1 MGRNCLVCQSL
12 YEDEY
17 SKLYSLRKKV
27 SEILEYSRG
36 KGDSFSYNS
45 LSRHLKLHTGTKVSN
60 RGDRDKLLKE
70 ELASTV
76 NIVRKL
82 NKSLEICSSKIDNLL
97 DNNAPDQTLLKYLS
111 ETRMTIETLRNFLK
125 DFNIK
130 EIDQKEDIFNRIIYC
145 MKDFPSNTIEEF
157 ERRWNEYSSI
167 NDRE

>member
-17 SKLYSLRKKV
+17 SKLYRLGKKT
-27 SEILEYSRG
+27 SEILKYSKG

-45 LSRHLKLHTGTKVSN
+45 LSRHLKFHSRNKQVSN
-60 RGDRDKLLKE
+60 REDRDKLLKE
-70 ELASTV
+70 ELRSTI

-82 NKSLEICSSKIDNLL
+82 NKSLEICSSKIDSLMNE
-97 DNNAPDQTLLKYLS
+97 NSPELLKYLS

-145 MKDFPSNTIEEF
+145 MKDFPSNIIEEF
-157 ERRWNEYSSI
+157 ERRWNEYSSR
-167 NDRE
+167 NN